1 MWSEDEWPGSVSG
14 RPWREGFFDFGSG
27 LTKKVSGFGFGYC
40 AYCGVKAKP
49 LIILCISISCKET
62 QLMLRKNWNIITT
75 YSSLQPTAMPPIQ
88 KNSVVP
94 KKQASKVCRYFR
106 CRHCKVSSV
115 QVPPNQ
121 RWRPQ
126 VSRVSV
132 PPSFAK
138 PVKVPAASFNVV
150 TPKRAKLNPEKMEDL
165 VVVKC
170 NWRLHKAWASE
181 SKLLPF
187 WLIDLIASM

>member
-27 LTKKVSGFGFGYC
+27 LTQKVSGFGFGYC

-94 KKQASKVCRYFR
+94 KKQASKIWRHSWWRY
-106 CRHCKVSSV
+106 CKVSSV
-115 QVPPNQ
+115 PNPTKGHVHKSSLECWKHHESQ
-121 RWRPQ
+121 FPLLANLVKVVLRRWRTLWWW
-126 VSRVSV
+126 S
-132 PPSFAK
+132 
-138 PVKVPAASFNVV
+138 
-150 TPKRAKLNPEKMEDL
+150 TTWGCLTMGL
-165 VVVKC
+165 
-170 NWRLHKAWASE
+170 
-181 SKLLPF
+181 SK
-187 WLIDLIASM
+187 